1 MEHDNQQFCSS
12 TIPVISRLD
21 RLDHLLQHLEKKQSC
36 SSLKCSTP
44 IAPEEKLNKQC
55 KHLSSALEEVD
66 SKGTLMERL
75 EILENRVLQ
84 LSLQPED
91 GNTSSSS
98 TSTKTDTEEN
108 ITPRVPADLNM
119 KLINS
124 LEQQDQIIIQE
135 NDFKE
140 ARESGSQ
147 KKGRRR
153 KKTPLFNHNNRR
165 FGWFHMGC

>member
-1 MEHDNQQFCSS
+1 MEHDNQQLCLS

-21 RLDHLLQHLEKKQSC
+21 RLDRLLQHFEKKQSC

-44 IAPEEKLNKQC
+44 IMAEEKLDQQC
-55 KHLSSALEEVD
+55 KRLSSALEEVD

-75 EILENRVLQ
+75 EMLENRVLQ
-84 LSLQPED
+84 LSLQTED
-91 GNTSSSS
+91 GNMSSSS
-98 TSTKTDTEEN
+98 TSTKTDAEN
-108 ITPRVPADLNM
+108 NAPRVPADLNM
-119 KLINS
+119 KFINS
-124 LEQQDQIIIQE
+124 LEQQDQIIIPE

-140 ARESGSQ
+140 ATEGANQ

-153 KKTPLFNHNNRR
+153 KKTPSFNHNKRR